1 MTIASSPQNNR
12 EERKRVKAPAAKGI
26 NMDVTKGRKK
36 ICAFCMKT
44 YIFSEKDL
52 FFLNCPGSVFK
63 LTHRETPV
71 LLKVSIEL

>member
-12 EERKRVKAPAAKGI
+12 EEQKRVKAPAAKGI
-26 NMDVTKGRKK
+26 NMDATKKK
-36 ICAFCMKT
+36 ICVFCMKT

-52 FFLNCPGSVFK
+52 FCLNCPGSVFK